1 MAFVAYPQALSLLPG
16 AAIWSI
22 FFCAM
27 VLSVG
32 LGSCATN
39 TEACIGVVIDSFPT
53 LRARKKELAF
63 RCCFIFSLFLL
74 GLPMINRH
82 GGMHLLNLVD
92 GFSTGINSYIIGL
105 AMCIVLGNLY
115 GIERFC
121 EDVALMTGHRP
132 NCYWRITWRYLSP
145 LFLIFMGTVWILNKA
160 KENGTEPYWAVSLG
174 WSISMCSILV
184 IPLYAVYIMCRQ
196 PTGLSCEAYRFLTKP
211 NNKWGPAKEEDR
223 TGRYG
228 RHSGFEKDV
237 ET

>member
-39 TEACIGVVIDSFPT
+39 IEACIGVVIDSFPT
-53 LRARKKELAF
+53 LRTRKKELAF

-82 GGMHLLNLVD
+82 GGMHLLKLVD
-92 GFSTGINSYIIGL
+92 SYSTGINSFIIGL

-145 LFLIFMGTVWILNKA
+145 LFW
-160 KENGTEPYWAVSLG
+160 YS
-174 WSISMCSILV
+174 
-184 IPLYAVYIMCRQ
+184 
-196 PTGLSCEAYRFLTKP
+196 
-211 NNKWGPAKEEDR
+211 WGQ
-223 TGRYG
+223 YG
-228 RHSGFEKDV
+228 S
-237 ET
+237 